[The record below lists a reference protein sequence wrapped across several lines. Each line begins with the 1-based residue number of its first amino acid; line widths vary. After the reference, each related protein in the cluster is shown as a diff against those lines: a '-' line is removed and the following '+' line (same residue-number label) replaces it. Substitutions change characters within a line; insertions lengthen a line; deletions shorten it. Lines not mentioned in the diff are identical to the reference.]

1 MNDITTSAALP
12 RRILGE
18 SALPDPVI
26 TVNRPFFSNSIWVG
40 HKIVVTDEAQ
50 DIHSMELQVKSIIWK
65 FKQNEGS
72 RTIIRCG
79 KHAWNFLDQVNLS
92 ADKLSSTFNEHSGL
106 GVN

>member
-1 MNDITTSAALP
+1 M
-12 RRILGE
+12 
-18 SALPDPVI
+18 
-26 TVNRPFFSNSIWVG
+26 WVG

-79 KHAWNFLDQVNLS
+79 KHAWNFLDQLNLS
-92 ADKLSSTFNEHSGL
+92 SDKINTMFGSGEHSGL
-106 GVN
+106 GVS